1 MDGATPRRHS
11 RARPWVLAV
20 ALLFALT
27 SVIAAPTTALAGIV
41 GTDEVVSGQRAELD
55 RERLVS
61 ELEREEVRT
70 QLERYGV
77 DPSEARERVAAM
89 TDAELGQLVG
99 GLDEQPA
106 GAGGAVTIL
115 LVIIVLLLILR

>member
-1 MDGATPRRHS
+1 MDGAMPRRRS
-11 RARPWVLAV
+11 RARVWTLAV

-27 SVIAAPTTALAGIV
+27 SVMAAPTTALAGIV
-41 GTDEVVSGQRAELD
+41 GTDEVVSSQRAELD

-61 ELEREEVRT
+61 ELDREEVRT

-89 TDAELGQLVG
+89 TNDELSQLVG

-106 GAGGAVTIL
+106 GAGAVTIL